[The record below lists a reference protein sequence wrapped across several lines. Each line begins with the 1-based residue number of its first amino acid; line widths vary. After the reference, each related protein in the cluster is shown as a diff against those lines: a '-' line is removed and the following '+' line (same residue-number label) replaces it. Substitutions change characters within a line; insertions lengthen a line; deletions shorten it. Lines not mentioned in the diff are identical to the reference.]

1 MNKLLIFILLNIT
14 FITFGCAQPISRD
27 LNIVYKHNKLCIYIN
42 NEKSFL
48 SQDNTFV
55 VFLGEVEVGKPFNV
69 IYSKDYKNS
78 QFPLVLSQCLMVPIK
93 NLTFNKIYEINL
105 ETNKN
110 FSQRFCLKRNENKT
124 ELIIINDGRQ
134 KCEV

>member
-1 MNKLLIFILLNIT
+1 MNKIKNLTLDPN
-14 FITFGCAQPISRD
+14 
-27 LNIVYKHNKLCIYIN
+27 NKNYVIA
-42 NEKSFL
+42 
-48 SQDNTFV
+48 D
-55 VFLGEVEVGKPFNV
+55 GG